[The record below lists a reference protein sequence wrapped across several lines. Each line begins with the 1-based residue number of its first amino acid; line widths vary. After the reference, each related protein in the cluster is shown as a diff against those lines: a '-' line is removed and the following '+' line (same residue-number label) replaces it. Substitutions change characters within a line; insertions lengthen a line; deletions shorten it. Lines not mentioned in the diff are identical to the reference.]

1 MCRHTMREASIIR
14 FILHPAWQYRLGLV
28 KALRD
33 HAYRTI
39 ASQNY

>member
-14 FILHPAWQYRLGLV
+14 FILHPAHAYRVGLV

-33 HAYRTI
+33 RAYRTI
-39 ASQNY
+39 AAQNY